1 MTLGFLATTGA
12 EGLWRVIVACVVM
25 DVALMACL
33 NVWSSRSSS
42 IENKNSDGTQGKV
55 YLPLLEVGSDK
66 DHID

>member
-12 EGLWRVIVACVVM
+12 EGLWRVIAACVVM

-66 DHID
+66 DHSD